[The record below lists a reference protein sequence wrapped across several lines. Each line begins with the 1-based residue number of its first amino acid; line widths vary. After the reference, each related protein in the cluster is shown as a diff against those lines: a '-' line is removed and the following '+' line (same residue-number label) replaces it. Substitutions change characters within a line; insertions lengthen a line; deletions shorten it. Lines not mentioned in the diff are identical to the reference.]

1 MQLSEYVPLPESMLE
16 VVEASP
22 DAPALGTVA
31 KIQLA
36 LALNELIGE
45 GGREGGREGGWS
57 ETQRESKRAVCSRPD
72 GLQVRKAIGHAINQ
86 HGDAAVLCNFLSSAI
101 FCPLKFFVVRN
112 CSVHEL
118 AQGLFGWGLHCQSRL
133 E

>member
-45 GGREGGREGGWS
+45 GGREGGREGDGARHS
-57 ETQRESKRAVCSRPD
+57 ERARELSVVGRTACRC
-72 GLQVRKAIGHAINQ
+72 VRQLGMQSINM
-86 HGDAAVLCNFLSSAI
+86 VTPLSSAI

-118 AQGLFGWGLHCQSRL
+118 AQGQFGWGLHCQSRL